1 MDLYIAKWEGR
12 GLLFTPL
19 RRAAGILFW
28 FLISKPFSSEKSVFV
43 LFLFFFFLFLA
54 GVFCMLREVPVVCF
68 FFLYHLLA
76 ASQNCNLY
84 IKL

>member
-43 LFLFFFFLFLA
+43 LFLFFFFFFLPEFFA
-54 GVFCMLREVPVVCF
+54 CFERSLWYAF
-68 FFLYHLLA
+68 FF
-76 ASQNCNLY
+76 Y
-84 IKL
+84 IIFSLPPRIVTCT